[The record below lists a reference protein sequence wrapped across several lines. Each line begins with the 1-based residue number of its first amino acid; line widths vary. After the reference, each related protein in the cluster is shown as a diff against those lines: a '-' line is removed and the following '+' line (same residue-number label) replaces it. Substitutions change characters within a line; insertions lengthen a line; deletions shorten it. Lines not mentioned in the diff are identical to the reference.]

1 MLNTLFLM
9 HLMLSVAVYGLFC
22 LQKGHLLFIMAY
34 IYKNRQSN
42 GLPVLVYISISI
54 LFFALV
60 EVVQVA
66 FENLLYTHLHFV
78 SLHIE

>member
-1 MLNTLFLM
+1 MLILAFLM
-9 HLMLSVAVYGLFC
+9 HQISLVAVYGLFC
-22 LQKGHLLFIMAY
+22 LEKGHLLFIMPY
-34 IYKNRQSN
+34 IYKNRQAN
-42 GLPVLVYISISI
+42 GLPVLVNISISI

-66 FENLLYTHLHFV
+66 FKYLLYTHLHFV